1 MVVAPGLPDRVP
13 PIPPLPSQAPCT
25 CYGDGASD
33 VFVFLQRTVQRNLP
47 DCGGCLTQW
56 NYQKWLVAPDGSA
69 FATYASAA
77 SPLDAEDDIER
88 LLSGA

>member
-1 MVVAPGLPDRVP
+1 MLHKLGFDEPHPGLVVFDKVVVN
-13 PIPPLPSQAPCT
+13 
-25 CYGDGASD
+25 GDGASD